1 MVMLL
6 ITLQLAQKGAGLLA
20 LPGLAAA
27 SPLCSDLRAADVW
40 LELASWHRED
50 AKMGFGFGCPEI
62 GFQAS

>member
-20 LPGLAAA
+20 LPGLVAA

-40 LELASWHRED
+40 LELASWH
-50 AKMGFGFGCPEI
+50 
-62 GFQAS
+62 